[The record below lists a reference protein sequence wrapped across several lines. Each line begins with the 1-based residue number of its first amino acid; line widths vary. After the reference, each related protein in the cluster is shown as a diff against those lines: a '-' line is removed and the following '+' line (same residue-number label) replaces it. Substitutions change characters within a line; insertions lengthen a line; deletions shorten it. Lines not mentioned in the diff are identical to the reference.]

1 MAESEFLYKII
12 SLQLLSMSAQ
22 PLTRTQMTDFFLEK
36 GYADYFTI
44 RPILYDL
51 EETGMILPK
60 VPGSEA
66 DAPAF
71 ASEDRPADAPGTVFV
86 LAPEGE
92 RTLAAYRD
100 RITKGIRSD
109 LEDYLRTHAVELHL
123 ARDIKA
129 TYDKASDGGYIVSCK
144 ASEEGRKI
152 LTLELRVP
160 DAAQAEAICYNW
172 KVRYSDAY
180 AAVLDSLLG

>member
-51 EETGMILPK
+51 EETRMILP
-60 VPGSEA
+60 VLPGAAA
-66 DAPAF
+66 DGGYPAGEHT
-71 ASEDRPADAPGTVFV
+71 SDAPGTMFT

-92 RTLAAYRD
+92 RTLSAYRD
-100 RITKGIRSD
+100 RITKGIRAD
-109 LEDYLRTHAVELHL
+109 LEEYLRAHAMELHL
-123 ARDIKA
+123 ARDVRA
-129 TYDKASDGGYIVSCK
+129 SYDKASDGGYLVTCK
-144 ASEEGRKI
+144 ASEEGRRI

-160 DAAQAEAICYNW
+160 DAAQAEAVCYNW
-172 KVRYSDAY
+172 KIRYTDAY
-180 AAVLDSLLG
+180 AAVLDTLLG